1 VKRRLGLAPS
11 DKALGLDHIPESL
24 LPLLACTLVLPL
36 TIVDVVAATL
46 MFFVGALIFS
56 PLLFKLGIRDRPH

>member
-1 VKRRLGLAPS
+1 
-11 DKALGLDHIPESL
+11 
-24 LPLLACTLVLPL
+24 LPL
-36 TIVDVVAATL
+36 TIADVVVATL